1 MWDNTYYSMLTND
14 AQRLHKRE
22 SEKKY
27 AGIVVVGGGA
37 GFLGSHLCDKLIE
50 NYQVI
55 VIDDLS
61 TANFSHI
68 EYLLQKP
75 NFEFIRHDLN
85 DPLDLNETPEGKRF
99 EVAFKGVDAVFHLAF
114 PASPVDFLKIPVQT
128 LMASARMTY
137 NLLSLS
143 RFYNARFILGSSGAV
158 YGRPDDDG
166 QVFSEA
172 YEGRSS
178 PTDSLSCNIEGRRFA
193 ESLTMNFRRQHN
205 IDAKIMRIFGA
216 YGPRMK
222 LGDGK
227 EISDFVKSAVQNKPV
242 IIYGDEKSTI
252 SLCHI
257 DDIVSAL
264 LAFMISDEIGPIN
277 VGDPQLYVLAE
288 IAEAVIKLAESSSR
302 IEYRPPPKFTMRE
315 GVPDIRKA
323 RELLNW
329 LPLMPIEKGLVET
342 VSALRASRVV
352 AIDYERIAGIKIP
365 EVRVPKGKK
374 KL

>member
-1 MWDNTYYSMLTND
+1 MFTNG
-14 AQRLHKRE
+14 AIKLQKKE
-22 SEKKY
+22 GEKPY
-27 AGIVVVGGGA
+27 AGIAVVGGGA

-61 TANFSHI
+61 TANFSNI

-99 EVAFKGVDAVFHLAF
+99 EVAFKGVDVVFHLSF
-114 PASPVDFLKIPVQT
+114 PTSPVDFLKTPVQT
-128 LMASARMTY
+128 LMASARMTH
-137 NLLSLS
+137 NLLALARS
-143 RFYNARFILGSSGAV
+143 YNARFILGSSSAV
-158 YGRPDDDG
+158 YGRTDHDG
-166 QVFSEA
+166 QIFGEE
-172 YEGRSS
+172 YQGRSS

-227 EISDFVKSAVQNKPV
+227 EISDFVKSAVQNKPL

-264 LAFMISDEIGPIN
+264 LAFMVSDEIGPIN
-277 VGDPQLYVLAE
+277 VGDPQLYLLSE
-288 IAEAVIKLAESSSR
+288 IAEAVIKLAESFSK
-302 IEYRPPPKFTMRE
+302 IEYRPPPKFKMRE

-342 VSALRASRVV
+342 VSALRASKVV
-352 AIDYERIAGIKIP
+352 AVDYERIAGMKVP

-374 KL
+374 KRG